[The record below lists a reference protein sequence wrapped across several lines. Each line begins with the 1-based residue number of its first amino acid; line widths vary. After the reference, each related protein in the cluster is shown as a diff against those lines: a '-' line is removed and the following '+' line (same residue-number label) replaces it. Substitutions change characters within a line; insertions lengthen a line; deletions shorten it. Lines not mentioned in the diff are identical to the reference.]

1 MTCAVFYPR
10 ARLLSAAADR
20 TRTSSR
26 TLTPGFPKPNPSVE
40 PVHCTKGK
48 SAFTSPSNRCRDSHF
63 YGYKL
68 QGSQPAI
75 NPISRS
81 DPVLCSQ
88 LDANNRGSV
97 DPGSSEG
104 LQVGT
109 GPQACTTQ
117 TTSTTH
123 HEHKGH
129 LITLCCEGF
138 QLQVQSCPCNSPA
151 LQRDCM

>member
-40 PVHCTKGK
+40 PVHRTKGK
-48 SAFTSPSNRCRDSHF
+48 SAFTNPSNRCRDSHF

-88 LDANNRGSV
+88 LDANNGRPV
-97 DPGSSEG
+97 DPGSSNG
-104 LQVGT
+104 LEVGT